1 MKAKAAG
8 ADELTQG
15 QRENENG
22 CTLRKQQPLRDGRR
36 MRNNTGRGA
45 AGETR
50 GAIRPAAQEQ
60 GRRQEAGSAD
70 PLGTC
75 GQ

>member
-50 GAIRPAAQEQ
+50 GLLHRSKDGAKRLAVLTLWE
-60 GRRQEAGSAD
+60 RVE
-70 PLGTC
+70 
-75 GQ
+75 